1 MKSLSKIATGAV
13 LLLSLASLANA
24 ANCRHGFMNDPC
36 ARDYYSIVET
46 EAFVRGHHNCM
57 GVAHYAPWEVPQGY
71 CDGYSKGKNTVPARS
86 AVARVR

>member
-1 MKSLSKIATGAV
+1 MKRLTQIVTSAA
-13 LLLSLASLANA
+13 LLLSLVSVAEA

-36 ARDYYSIVET
+36 ARDDYSIVET
-46 EAFVRGHHNCM
+46 EAFVKGHHNCM

-71 CDGYSKGKNTVPARS
+71 CDGYSKGKNIVPARS